1 MKTQALLNKLKSDVE
16 VINDVVKN
24 DFYNLS
30 EEKLNWEENLT
41 RWSIL
46 ECFEHLNRYS
56 RYYVSAMEKA
66 LHVAENP
73 PVNDELKSTWIG
85 AKSISMMHPLNK
97 KKQKTFK
104 NMNPVNSKLDRS
116 VLDEFLKH
124 QEKLQILI
132 TKAESTDINRMK
144 IPLEFFRLLKMT
156 LGEALEFLIVH
167 EQRHLIQA
175 QDVRSKISENKSPI
189 LAV

>member
-175 QDVRSKISENKSPI
+175 QDVRSKISENKSPV
-189 LAV
+189 LVV